1 MKGPLT
7 LLLMLAT
14 SGASAQTPT
23 QYTLA
28 DLQRLAL
35 ESHPALQM
43 AAAATASATGNAEQA
58 GAWMNPTIGYTA
70 DEVRPGGV
78 IRGGEH
84 GFFVEQVIPLGSKL
98 RLQREALLGSQH
110 VAEAD
115 AAAVRA
121 RVLAGVGAAYAGV
134 LAADERLAA
143 RTRLSELL
151 REGVT
156 VSQQLY
162 NVGAADRPDLLE
174 AEAEATRM
182 TLAMT
187 RAALARDDAWMALAV
202 AVGRP
207 DLPRLPVDGS
217 LRELPRLDERA
228 SVHQAIVDGNPGVR
242 TARARLAETEARL
255 TSAQRVT
262 APELVVRGGFLY
274 NRELFERAPGG
285 DSRAV
290 GWEGS
295 AEVGVRVPLWNRNG
309 GGTAA
314 ARAEV
319 DLARGALRLAE
330 QRLERQFSQVWT
342 AREEAAASAAAYAQE
357 VLPRAEEAY
366 RLYLARYREMA
377 VAYPN
382 VLLARRSLLDAT
394 TEYVDALERGWRQ
407 TVQLQALLVAEE

>member
-1 MKGPLT
+1 M
-7 LLLMLAT
+7 
-14 SGASAQTPT
+14 
-23 QYTLA
+23 
-28 DLQRLAL
+28 
-35 ESHPALQM
+35 
-43 AAAATASATGNAEQA
+43 
-58 GAWMNPTIGYTA
+58 
-70 DEVRPGGV
+70 
-78 IRGGEH
+78 
-84 GFFVEQVIPLGSKL
+84 
-98 RLQREALLGSQH
+98 
-110 VAEAD
+110 
-115 AAAVRA
+115 RA

-207 DLPRLPVDGS
+207 DLPRLPVGGS

-285 DSRAV
+285 DPRAV

-295 AEVGVRVPLWNRNG
+295 AEVGLRVPLWNRNRG
-309 GGTAA
+309 GSAA

-377 VAYPN
+377 AAYPN

>member
-14 SGASAQTPT
+14 GGASAQTPT

-28 DLQRLAL
+28 DLERLAL

-58 GAWMNPTIGYTA
+58 GAWMNPIIGYTA

-98 RLQREALLGSQH
+98 RLQREALLGGQH

-207 DLPRLPVDGS
+207 DLPRLPVGGS
-217 LRELPRLDERA
+217 LRELPRLAERA

-274 NRELFERAPGG
+274 NRELFERASGG
-285 DSRAV
+285 DPRAV

-295 AEVGVRVPLWNRNG
+295 CRDRSARASLESQRWRHRRRTGRSGPRTRRG
-309 GGTAA
+309 PTGRAA
-314 ARAEV
+314 ARATVQPGV
-319 DLARGALRLAE
+319 DGARGSRGVGGRLCPGGAAPRRGGVPAVPGAL
-330 QRLERQFSQVWT
+330 
-342 AREEAAASAAAYAQE
+342 
-357 VLPRAEEAY
+357 P
-366 RLYLARYREMA
+366 
-377 VAYPN
+377 
-382 VLLARRSLLDAT
+382 
-394 TEYVDALERGWRQ
+394 
-407 TVQLQALLVAEE
+407 

>member
-1 MKGPLT
+1 
-7 LLLMLAT
+7 
-14 SGASAQTPT
+14 
-23 QYTLA
+23 
-28 DLQRLAL
+28 
-35 ESHPALQM
+35 M
-43 AAAATASATGNAEQA
+43 AACTL
-58 GAWMNPTIGYTA
+58 P
-70 DEVRPGGV
+70 
-78 IRGGEH
+78 
-84 GFFVEQVIPLGSKL
+84 
-98 RLQREALLGSQH
+98 RLTRT
-110 VAEAD
+110 
-115 AAAVRA
+115 AVRA

-187 RAALARDDAWMALAV
+187 RAALARDDAWMTLAV

-207 DLPRLPVDGS
+207 DLPRLPVGGS
-217 LRELPRLDERA
+217 LRELPRLAERA
-228 SVHQAIVDGNPGVR
+228 SVRQTIVEGNPGVR
-242 TARARLAETEARL
+242 TARARLAATEARL
-255 TSAQRVT
+255 TTRPARDGAGSGR
-262 APELVVRGGFLY
+262 PR
-274 NRELFERAPGG
+274 RAPLQPRTVRARLGG
-285 DSRAV
+285 DPRAV

-295 AEVGVRVPLWNRNG
+295 CRGRSAR
-309 GGTAA
+309 AA
-314 ARAEV
+314 LESQPWWHSPPARAEM

-377 VAYPN
+377 AAYPN